1 MIVWFS
7 LIISML
13 SSFGFWLMINI
24 IMMQAVLGSILA
36 AVNQVQGL
44 P

>member
-24 IMMQAVLGSILA
+24 TMMQAVPGSILA
-36 AVNQVQGL
+36 AVNRVRGL